1 MKNTT
6 LKGFKGTPKDF
17 TKILYEGWWNHRRK
31 IIRKLEGEMYCNIL
45 ETIQPPEI
53 RERLLNPSLDIDDP
67 TFNFGNLQLK
77 GFRGEEGQGYEIIC
91 DDNHWDRAF
100 RIPDRKLIGMC
111 SESVFCLSENSKGLT
126 LPKQNLK
133 TIISSRDQKNKFKKA
148 YKIPTSKT
156 IYRYKIERGNLKY
169 RLFWIIEP
177 SNKCVDIFEFRSR
190 KEMGRIL
197 GYKD

>member
-1 MKNTT
+1 MKNPT
-6 LKGFKGTPKDF
+6 LKGFEGTPKDF

-77 GFRGEEGQGYEIIC
+77 GFRGEEGQGYEVIC

-111 SESVFCLSENSKGLT
+111 SESVFCLSENSKGLA
-126 LPKQNLK
+126 LPKQNL
-133 TIISSRDQKNKFKKA
+133 TAPNS
-148 YKIPTSKT
+148 
-156 IYRYKIERGNLKY
+156 
-169 RLFWIIEP
+169 
-177 SNKCVDIFEFRSR
+177 
-190 KEMGRIL
+190 
-197 GYKD
+197 